1 MVNKLTQETLSQRL
15 NGDLTLAN
23 PLRIEAED
31 MSLTNYR
38 LESSQHA
45 SGKSLISFVKGKRNE
60 TGLAAHKF
68 TGASNRYDVVV
79 AYFDENDGQAN
90 LEVTLNG
97 SSLEQW
103 TLDRN
108 LGSNRASSGNLVRR
122 TIATGLEVKQG
133 DLIEILGTEVGA
145 EHARVDYIEFIPA
158 GQLQVEAEDYSAYY
172 DKSVGNQGKAYRRD
186 DVDIE
191 KTKDVGGGYNV
202 GWITKGEWL
211 EYSVEVPEAG
221 TYNLDL
227 RVAAPGS
234 KQKSLS
240 VNGQTVKFSPTG
252 GGQNWKTV
260 SAEPLVLSEGTN
272 NIRIKAL
279 SGQFNFNYFKLTPVQ
294 ADHDPVT
301 EKNNSIVKNESLT
314 SEVSS
319 NSQNQSLQ
327 LGTNLSAVNYW
338 SSQLPFQDS
347 FKSSR
352 PWRTLNKQ
360 WRDIPLDLD
369 ENGWVKSLPSR
380 QGSPVTVE
388 TVLHKES
395 GGYRSGT
402 YVVLYD
408 GEGTLHYHT
417 DAQKDEAASRP
428 GREVIEVS
436 PSEQGIFITL
446 NDTDPNNTGNYLRN
460 LRIVPLEQENS
471 SERFTPEFLDKVEA
485 FDTFRFMDWMN
496 TNNSK
501 QQHWDARPTL
511 DSATWTKAGVP
522 VEIMVELAN
531 RTDTNPWFNMPH
543 QATDDYITQF
553 AEYVQ
558 ENLDPHLNVYVEYSN
573 EVWNTNFK
581 QNRWVEQQAGRAWS
595 NSSEPKET
603 KITDWHSRRTT
614 QMTQI
619 WDEVFGGD
627 KERVIGVMGA
637 QAANLTVGERALEYA
652 WSSEDLSHSDL
663 GIDAIA
669 IAPYFGEYIGQP
681 QHKSQVEQW
690 TKEADGGLNKLF
702 DELTQGGVLN
712 GSAGGAL
719 QQASTWIENYAELAE
734 QENLKLVAYEGG
746 QSLVGKKGVENNRA
760 ITNLFVQANR
770 DSRMGD
776 VYRDYLERWS
786 ELDGGLFLNFSD
798 VGHSNKWGSWGTLEH
813 VFDDSSPKYDAL
825 MDFLTPANNSLS
837 SI

>member
-1 MVNKLTQETLSQRL
+1 MMDELTQGGVRSQEV
-15 NGDLTLAN
+15 DSVELAV

-31 MSLTNYR
+31 MLSTHYR
-38 LESSQHA
+38 LESSQSA
-45 SGKSLISFVKGKRNE
+45 SGNSLISLKDAEHESGK
-60 TGLAAHKF
+60 AALEF
-68 TGASNRYDVVV
+68 TEVAGFYDVAI
-79 AYFDENDGQAN
+79 AYFDENDGEAS
-90 LEVTLNG
+90 LEVTLDG
-97 SSLEQW
+97 VSLDAWQ
-103 TLDRN
+103 LDQN
-108 LGSNRASSGNLVRR
+108 LGSGSTSPANLVHR
-122 TIATGLEVKQG
+122 TVATELYLEPG
-133 DLIEILGTEVGA
+133 TLIEILGTAADREF
-145 EHARVDYIEFIPA
+145 ARVDYVELVPTEEQTELTPTTMTVNLA
-158 GQLQVEAEDYSAYY
+158 NSQEAESEADSSA
-172 DKSVGNQGKAYRRD
+172 
-186 DVDIE
+186 
-191 KTKDVGGGYNV
+191 
-202 GWITKGEWL
+202 
-211 EYSVEVPEAG
+211 P
-221 TYNLDL
+221 
-227 RVAAPGS
+227 
-234 KQKSLS
+234 
-240 VNGQTVKFSPTG
+240 
-252 GGQNWKTV
+252 
-260 SAEPLVLSEGTN
+260 
-272 NIRIKAL
+272 
-279 SGQFNFNYFKLTPVQ
+279 
-294 ADHDPVT
+294 
-301 EKNNSIVKNESLT
+301 
-314 SEVSS
+314 
-319 NSQNQSLQ
+319 QSLQ
-327 LGTNLSAVNYW
+327 LGTNLNSINYW

-352 PWRTLNKQ
+352 PWRTLNEQ

-369 ENGWVKSLPSR
+369 ENGWLKSLPNR

-388 TVLHKES
+388 TVLHKDS

-501 QQHWDARPTL
+501 QQHWDARPTP

-531 RTDTNPWFNMPH
+531 RTDTDPWFNMPH
-543 QATDDYITQF
+543 QATDDYMTQF

-573 EVWNTNFK
+573 EVWNTRLD
-581 QNRWVEQQAGRAWS
+581 QNLWVEQQVPAAPDS
-595 NSSEPKET
+595 LPKET
-603 KITDWHSRRTT
+603 KIIDWYSRRTT

-619 WDEVFGGD
+619 WDEVFEGD

-681 QHKSQVEQW
+681 QYESQVEQW

-702 DELTQGGVLN
+702 DELTQGGVLKD
-712 GSAGGAL
+712 GPAGGAL

-734 QENLKLVAYEGG
+734 QENLELLAYEGG
-746 QSLVGKKGVENNRA
+746 QSVVGKKGVEDNQA
-760 ITNLFVQANR
+760 VTDLFQQANR

-786 ELDGGLFLNFSD
+786 ELDGGLLLHFSD
-798 VGHSNKWGSWGTLEH
+798 ISRPNKSGSWGALEH

-825 MDFLTPANNSLS
+825 VDLTS
-837 SI
+837 